1 MANHIKTTTGVH
13 RSKKLAKQV
22 VHWGKKGAD
31 VSTARSPEEMLY
43 QARLDWA
50 IDLQPIVTRGGT
62 QTPWRQAVRVNP
74 DGSEIPLSIVPD
86 SNWDALSNMDFC
98 GRALKVADS
107 FGGSVSRAGWVQKE
121 TKAVA
126 QASFLWAM
134 INPGENVADLAIDQY
149 EGITPIILLTSG
161 TSYGCGYSCRMLFV
175 RDVCQNGII
184 NMQSTGVRS
193 THQTDGAFQNFTLE
207 EVRTA
212 VREYTRDR
220 DLLVNTPITNPAAY
234 AWFIHQFGTEAKIDQ
249 TLENQPKK
257 VRQLWDI
264 YNGDAD
270 LIFAE
275 AGIDLA
281 QAKLRGTYYGVLQ
294 SLVAFNNHFGDTPTD
309 NKMVDIMV
317 SDRGKQ
323 MDDIRRSLA
332 AAALVRQQNTVSVGV
347 RAW

>member
-1 MANHIKTTTGVH
+1 
-13 RSKKLAKQV
+13 
-22 VHWGKKGAD
+22 
-31 VSTARSPEEMLY
+31 
-43 QARLDWA
+43 
-50 IDLQPIVTRGGT
+50 
-62 QTPWRQAVRVNP
+62 
-74 DGSEIPLSIVPD
+74 
-86 SNWDALSNMDFC
+86 
-98 GRALKVADS
+98 
-107 FGGSVSRAGWVQKE
+107 
-121 TKAVA
+121 
-126 QASFLWAM
+126 
-134 INPGENVADLAIDQY
+134 
-149 EGITPIILLTSG
+149 
-161 TSYGCGYSCRMLFV
+161 
-175 RDVCQNGII
+175 
-184 NMQSTGVRS
+184 MQSTGVRS

-234 AWFIHQFGTEAKIDQ
+234 AWFVHQFGTEAKIDQ